1 MAEKKNSRQKLLER
15 ARAKYP
21 DRTFADL
28 GVEQEGAAD
37 LDDAIVE
44 MLEDYSTRQATYDE
58 NDNKLRTLLGND
70 PDIAEV
76 IQSWVE
82 TGDPRVA
89 IVEKFGDE
97 LGMSEEAKGKFTE
110 QLNGWRERK
119 AANDEL
125 NAQAEMNWQDSLREL
140 NKWGNSKNLTIDQMR
155 DVMLRLLAVTFNGME
170 NKYGPDDFDMAFH
183 SMNYDTDVAAAR
195 AAGEVAGR
203 NARIAAERRVRS
215 EVAGMPPAGG
225 SQGGRAAET
234 KPKKSESP
242 WANVK

>member
-110 QLNGWRERK
+110 QLKGWRERK

-203 NARIAAERRVRS
+203 NAKIAAERRVRS